1 MGRNKSAQGNALG
14 TSEEAMIGS
23 GNGSMMNEWKLREQ
37 MCEIGRRV
45 YNKGFA
51 AANDGNISLRI
62 GDDRVLCTPTRVSKG
77 FMKPDDLCIVDMNGQ
92 QVSGKRK
99 RSSEI
104 LMHLTIMKA
113 RADVRSVV
121 HCHPPHATAFAVA
134 REPIPKCVLPEIEV
148 FLGEVAISPYE
159 TPGSQTFADTVLPF
173 VKDTDT
179 ILLANH
185 GTVTYG
191 SDLEDAYFKT
201 EIIDAYCRILIL
213 ARQIGRVNYYTDEK
227 AAELIRLKPNLGIAD
242 PRLERGLEN
251 CDLCGNSLF
260 REGYGEPSPDPR
272 VFIHPKIAGS
282 VPHPSPIESRLT
294 PLAGDV
300 TWPKSEPKAP
310 AQGPS
315 LGKPSA
321 NGQSSSATM
330 DEEALVQ
337 TITDQVMRALN
348 GAVK

>member
-1 MGRNKSAQGNALG
+1 
-14 TSEEAMIGS
+14 MIG
-23 GNGSMMNEWKLREQ
+23 NGTLMNEWKFREQ

-51 AANDGNISLRI
+51 AANDGNISYRL
-62 GDDRVLCTPTRVSKG
+62 GEDRVLCTPTRVSKG
-77 FMKPDDLCIVDMNGQ
+77 FMKPDDLCIVDLDGK
-92 QVSGKRK
+92 QVSGKRP

-104 LMHLTIMKA
+104 LLHLTIMKA

-159 TPGSQTFADTVLPF
+159 TPGSQSFADTVLPF

-201 EIIDAYCRILIL
+201 EIVDAYCRILIL
-213 ARQIGRVNYYTDEK
+213 AKQIGRVNYYTDEK
-227 AAELIRLKPNLGIAD
+227 AAELIRLKPKLGIPD

-260 REGYGEPSPDPR
+260 REGYGEPGPDPH
-272 VFIHPKIAGS
+272 VFIHPKIADRQP
-282 VPHPSPIESRLT
+282 VTSPIESRLT
-294 PLAGDV
+294 PLAADMQKPETTGA
-300 TWPKSEPKAP
+300 PLSHAAYAGRPSPNGP
-310 AQGPS
+310 AQ
-315 LGKPSA
+315 SA
-321 NGQSSSATM
+321 AID
-330 DEEALVQ
+330 DEVLVH
-337 TITDQVMRALN
+337 TITDQVMRVLN
-348 GAVK
+348 GPIK